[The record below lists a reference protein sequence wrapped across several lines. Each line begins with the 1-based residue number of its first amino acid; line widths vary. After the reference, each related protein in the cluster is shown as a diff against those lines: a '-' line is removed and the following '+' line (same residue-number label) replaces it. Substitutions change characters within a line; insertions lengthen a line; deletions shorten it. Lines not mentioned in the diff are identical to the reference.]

1 MHLGRRGVFRR
12 FGVGLLLVMAW
23 LLSLEGRANH
33 IIGGDV
39 SMRAVGTTPGLFT
52 LSLNQYWDATK
63 TSVGNQDPTVTLLVY
78 RKNNPVLVERITL
91 LLREIVP
98 LTFGNAAC
106 ASLRQLSFTQGRYY
120 ADYQFDTKLYTDPGG
135 YYMVWER
142 CCRNDALTNVDSFIA
157 NGVAMAFYLEF
168 PAMLKNGTNF
178 YNSSP
183 DFRLPNGDYICIN
196 KPFTFDV
203 GATDADGDQLRYSL
217 VTPLNGYT
225 TRTSPTVTDESPR
238 SSYPTINWKS
248 GYTLSSIIP
257 GNPPL
262 SINPATGVLSVRATE
277 VGLYL
282 FTVQCEEFRNG
293 VRIGVVRR
301 DFQLPVVDCS
311 KNTPP
316 PAVVTAN
323 GKVSNDVIWCASQP
337 LVLSVDKNP
346 LWAYQWQRD
355 GANLRGSTSD
365 TLQVRT
371 PGTYTVIK
379 SLANQC
385 ASDTASQGVKVTF
398 VTAPL
403 VTLSLAKPTPYCAG
417 DTLTLQAKGQRDYQ
431 YHWRRDGKDIMGE
444 QQSSLRVYQSG
455 VYEVLARP
463 SLALCDGQDSVRVVI
478 NPKPAAQIQPASL
491 TFCPDESVSLIAQ
504 DMVGNRYRWIRDGV
518 ALSDTV
524 SQVVAKQGGTY
535 QVTVTGATGCTALSP
550 GVLLT
555 QAARPVI
562 QLDSIAPICLSAG
575 VSVSLTG
582 QPTGGI
588 YTGPG
593 VLGTQFSPERAG
605 VGKHQLTYTVVSNN
619 GCRAEKKQ
627 WVEVWDSPRL
637 TGSTTY
643 FLVKGKSVQLVTQA
657 SGPISQY
664 QWEPPASLN
673 QADIASPLASPES
686 TTPYSL
692 TATNAA
698 GCTATLAVLVEV
710 TELLFIPSAFS
721 PNSDGLNDSWIIPN
735 IRLFPNNKVT
745 IYNRWGELVF
755 SSQGYATPWDG
766 TYRQER
772 VPPGLYTY
780 QIRTGD
786 GPLDTVYR
794 GQLMVVH

>member
-1 MHLGRRGVFRR
+1 
-12 FGVGLLLVMAW
+12 
-23 LLSLEGRANH
+23 
-33 IIGGDV
+33 
-39 SMRAVGTTPGLFT
+39 
-52 LSLNQYWDATK
+52 
-63 TSVGNQDPTVTLLVY
+63 
-78 RKNNPVLVERITL
+78 
-91 LLREIVP
+91 
-98 LTFGNAAC
+98 
-106 ASLRQLSFTQGRYY
+106 
-120 ADYQFDTKLYTDPGG
+120 
-135 YYMVWER
+135 
-142 CCRNDALTNVDSFIA
+142 
-157 NGVAMAFYLEF
+157 
-168 PAMLKNGTNF
+168 
-178 YNSSP
+178 
-183 DFRLPNGDYICIN
+183 
-196 KPFTFDV
+196 
-203 GATDADGDQLRYSL
+203 
-217 VTPLNGYT
+217 
-225 TRTSPTVTDESPR
+225 
-238 SSYPTINWKS
+238 
-248 GYTLSSIIP
+248 
-257 GNPPL
+257 
-262 SINPATGVLSVRATE
+262 
-277 VGLYL
+277 
-282 FTVQCEEFRNG
+282 
-293 VRIGVVRR
+293 
-301 DFQLPVVDCS
+301 
-311 KNTPP
+311 
-316 PAVVTAN
+316 
-323 GKVSNDVIWCASQP
+323 
-337 LVLSVDKNP
+337 
-346 LWAYQWQRD
+346 
-355 GANLRGSTSD
+355 
-365 TLQVRT
+365 
-371 PGTYTVIK
+371 
-379 SLANQC
+379 
-385 ASDTASQGVKVTF
+385 
-398 VTAPL
+398 
-403 VTLSLAKPTPYCAG
+403 
-417 DTLTLQAKGQRDYQ
+417 
-431 YHWRRDGKDIMGE
+431 
-444 QQSSLRVYQSG
+444 
-455 VYEVLARP
+455 
-463 SLALCDGQDSVRVVI
+463 VI
-478 NPKPAAQIQPASL
+478 NPKPAAQIKPASL

>member
-1 MHLGRRGVFRR
+1 MHLGRRGVFRW
-12 FGVGLLLVMAW
+12 FGVGMLLLMAW
-23 LLSLEGRANH
+23 FPWLEGRANH

-39 SMRAVGTTPGLFT
+39 SMRAIGTTPGLFT
-52 LSLNQYWDATK
+52 LELNQYWDATK

-91 LLREIVP
+91 LLRDIVP

-106 ASLRQLSFTQGRYY
+106 ATLRQLSFTQGRYY
-120 ADYQFDTKLYTDPGG
+120 ADYQFDAKLYTDPGG

-142 CCRNDALTNVDSFIA
+142 CCRNDALTNVDSFVA

-183 DFRLPNGDYICIN
+183 DFRLPNGDYICID

-203 GATDADGDQLRYSL
+203 GATDADGDQLRYTL

-225 TRTSPTVTDESPR
+225 SRTSPTVADESPR

-248 GYTLSSIIP
+248 GYGLNNIIP

-277 VGLYL
+277 EGLYL

-323 GKVSNDVIWCASQP
+323 GKASNDVIWCASQP
-337 LVLSVDKNP
+337 LVLSVDKNS

-355 GANLRGSTSD
+355 GANLRGATSD
-365 TLQVRT
+365 TLQVRI

-385 ASDTASQGVKVTF
+385 ASDTASQAVKVTF

-403 VTLSLAKPTPYCAG
+403 VTVSLTKPKPYCAG
-417 DTLTLQAKGQRDYQ
+417 DTLTIQAQGQPDYQ
-431 YHWRRDGKDIMGE
+431 YRWRRNGKDITGE
-444 QQSSLRVYQSG
+444 QQSALRVYEPG
-455 VYEVLARP
+455 VYEVRARP
-463 SLALCDGQDSVRVVI
+463 ALALCDGQDSIRVMI
-478 NPKPAAQIQPASL
+478 NPKPAAQIKPSSL
-491 TFCPDESVSLIAQ
+491 TFCPDESITLMAQ
-504 DMVGNRYRWIRDGV
+504 DTIGNRYRWTQDG
-518 ALSDTV
+518 ATLSDTV
-524 SQVVAKQGGTY
+524 RQVVAKQGGTY

-555 QAARPVI
+555 QAPRPII
-562 QLDSIAPICLSAG
+562 QLDSIAPMCLSTAM
-575 VSVSLTG
+575 SVSLTG
-582 QPTGGI
+582 QPAGGT

-593 VLGTQFSPERAG
+593 VLGTQFDPGRAG
-605 VGKHQLTYTVVSNN
+605 VGKHQLTYTVVSDK
-619 GCRAEKKQ
+619 GCRAEKNQ
-627 WVEVWDSPRL
+627 SVEVLDFPRL

-643 FLVKGKSVQLVTQA
+643 LLVKGKSVQLVTQ
-657 SGPISQY
+657 SSEPISRY
-664 QWEPPASLN
+664 QWAPPTSLN
-673 QADIASPLASPES
+673 QADIASPLASPDI

-710 TELLFIPSAFS
+710 TDLLFIPSAFS
-721 PNSDGLNDSWIIPN
+721 PNSDGLNDAWIIPN

-745 IYNRWGELVF
+745 VYNRWGELIF
-755 SSQGYATPWDG
+755 SSQGYAIPWDG

-794 GQLMVVH
+794 GQLMVIH

>member
-1 MHLGRRGVFRR
+1 MHSGRRGVVYRY
-12 FGVGLLLVMAW
+12 GVGLLLAMAG
-23 LLSLEGRANH
+23 LLSLESRANH

-39 SMRAVGTTPGLFT
+39 SMRAIGTTPGLFT

-78 RKNNPVLVERITL
+78 RKNNPVLIERLTL
-91 LLREIVP
+91 LLREVVP

-120 ADYQFDTKLYTDPGG
+120 ADYQFDTRLYTDPGG

-157 NGVAMAFYLEF
+157 NGVAMAFYFEF
-168 PAMLKNGTNF
+168 PAMLKNGTDF

-183 DFRLPNGDYICIN
+183 NFRLPNGDYICLN
-196 KPFTFDV
+196 KSFTFDA
-203 GATDADGDQLRYSL
+203 GATDTDGDQLRYSL

-225 TRTSPTVTDESPR
+225 SRTSPTVTDEGPR
-238 SSYPTINWKS
+238 NTYPPINWKQ
-248 GYTLSSIIP
+248 GYSLSSIIP
-257 GNPPL
+257 GNPSL
-262 SINPATGVLSVRATE
+262 SIDPSTGVLRVRATE
-277 VGLYL
+277 EGLYL

-311 KNTPP
+311 KNAPP

-346 LWAYQWQRD
+346 IWAYQWQKD

-385 ASDTASQGVKVTF
+385 ATDTASQGVKVTF

-403 VTLSLAKPTPYCAG
+403 VSLSLTRPAPYCTG
-417 DTLTLQAKGQRDYQ
+417 DTVTLQASEQPDYQ
-431 YHWRRDGKDIMGE
+431 YRWRRDGKDLTGE

-463 SLALCDGQDSVRVVI
+463 TLAICDGQDSARVVM
-478 NPKPAAQIQPASL
+478 NPRPVAQIQPSSL
-491 TFCPDESVSLIAQ
+491 TFCADESVSLTAQ
-504 DMVGNRYRWIRDGV
+504 DRVGNRYRWVRDGV

-524 SQVVAKQGGTY
+524 RQVVVKQGGSY
-535 QVTVTGATGCTALSP
+535 QVTVTGATGCSALSP
-550 GVLLT
+550 GILLT
-555 QAARPVI
+555 QAARPIV
-562 QLDSIAPICLSAG
+562 QLDSIAPVCLSAG

-582 QPTGGI
+582 QPAGGL

-593 VLGTQFSPERAG
+593 VLGTQFIPDRAG
-605 VGKHQLTYTVVSNN
+605 VGNHQLTYTVVSND

-627 WVEVWDSPRL
+627 WVEVLDSPRL
-637 TGSTTY
+637 TGSATY
-643 FLVKGKSVQLVTQA
+643 FLVKGSRVQLVTQA
-657 SGPISQY
+657 SEPISVY
-664 QWEPPASLN
+664 QWAPPASLN
-673 QADIASPLASPES
+673 QADIASPFASPDT
-686 TTPYSL
+686 TTPYVL

-710 TELLFIPSAFS
+710 TEVLFIPSAFS
-721 PNSDGLNDSWIIPN
+721 PNSDGLNDAWIIPN
-735 IRLFPNNKVT
+735 ISLFPDNKVS

-755 SSQGYATPWDG
+755 FSQGYATPWDG
-766 TYRQER
+766 TYRQDR

-780 QIRTGD
+780 QIRTGN

>member
-12 FGVGLLLVMAW
+12 FGVGMVLLMTW
-23 LLSLEGRANH
+23 LFSLQGRADH
-33 IIGGDV
+33 IIGGDL
-39 SMRAVGTTPGLFT
+39 SMRAVGKTPGLFT
-52 LSLNQYWDATK
+52 IQLNQYWDATK
-63 TSVGNQDPTVTLLVY
+63 TNSINQDSTVTLLVY

-91 LLREIVP
+91 LLREVVP

-106 ASLRQLSFTQGRYY
+106 AKLRQLSFTQGGYY
-120 ADYQFDTKLYTDPGG
+120 ADYQFKTQLYTDPGG

-142 CCRNDALTNVDSFIA
+142 CCRNDALTNVDGFLA

-183 DFRLPNGDYICIN
+183 DFRLPNGEYICIG
-196 KPFTFDV
+196 KSFTFGA

-225 TRTSPTVTDESPR
+225 TRTSPTVSDESPR

-248 GYTLSSIIP
+248 GYNLSNVIP

-262 SINPATGVLSVRATE
+262 SINAATGVLSVRATE
-277 VGLYL
+277 EGLYL

-316 PAVVTAN
+316 PAVVMAN

-355 GANLRGSTSD
+355 GINLRGSTSD
-365 TLQVRT
+365 TLQVRIQ
-371 PGTYTVIK
+371 GAYTVIK

-385 ASDTASQGVKVTF
+385 ASDTASQTVKVTF

-403 VTLSLAKPTPYCAG
+403 VALSLAKPKPYCTG
-417 DTLTLQAKGQRDYQ
+417 DTLTIQAQGQPDYQ
-431 YHWRRDGKDIMGE
+431 YHWRRNGRDITGE
-444 QQSSLRVYQSG
+444 QQSSLRVYQAG

-463 SLALCDGQDSVRVVI
+463 ALALCDGQDSVRVLI
-478 NPKPAAQIQPASL
+478 NPKPTAQIKPTSL
-491 TFCPDESVSLIAQ
+491 TFCPDESIVLMAQ
-504 DMVGNRYRWIRDGV
+504 DTVGNRYRWTQDGV

-524 SQVVAKQGGTY
+524 GQVVAKQGGTY
-535 QVTVTGATGCTALSP
+535 LVTVTGATGCTALSP

-555 QAARPVI
+555 QAPRPII
-562 QLDSIAPICLSAG
+562 QLDSIAPMCLSTG
-575 VSVSLTG
+575 MSVSLTG
-582 QPTGGI
+582 QPAGGM
-588 YTGPG
+588 YAGPG
-593 VLGTQFSPERAG
+593 VQGTQFDPNRAG
-605 VGKHQLTYTVVSNN
+605 VGKHQLTYTVVSDK
-619 GCRAEKKQ
+619 GCRAEKNQ

-643 FLVKGKSVQLVTQA
+643 FSVKGKSVRLVTQA
-657 SGPISQY
+657 SEPISRY
-664 QWEPPASLN
+664 QWAPPESLN
-673 QADIASPLASPES
+673 QADIASPLASPDV
-686 TTPYSL
+686 TTPYTL

-710 TELLFIPSAFS
+710 TELLFIPAAFS
-721 PNSDGLNDSWIIPN
+721 PNSDGLNDAWIIPN
-735 IRLFPNNKVT
+735 IRLFPNNNVT
-745 IYNRWGELVF
+745 IYNRWGELIF

-786 GPLDTVYR
+786 GPLNTVYR